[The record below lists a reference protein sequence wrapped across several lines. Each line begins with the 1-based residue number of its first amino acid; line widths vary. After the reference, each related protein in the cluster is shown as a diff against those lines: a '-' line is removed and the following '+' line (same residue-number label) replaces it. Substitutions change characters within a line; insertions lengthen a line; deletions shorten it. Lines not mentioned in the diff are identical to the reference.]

1 MYCEPSTQTV
11 TAGKSTELDMDDLST
26 YVQTGSKKNLHMLS
40 MIFRFDGLFHG
51 PGGLREFRNVLT
63 INNMFCAYSLDLLWM
78 KNLCFPLPITFLLIA
93 ITVTIYPRYNCHS
106 FLQIIAKCKITIIY
120 RMCILSILF
129 ITAFSSQS
137 LKKLEPELIKFLE
150 VQQARST
157 LLNGITNKFMA

>member
-1 MYCEPSTQTV
+1 
-11 TAGKSTELDMDDLST
+11 
-26 YVQTGSKKNLHMLS
+26 MLS

-63 INNMFCAYSLDLLWM
+63 INNMFCAYSLDWLWM

-106 FLQIIAKCKITIIY
+106 FLQIIAKCIITIIY
-120 RMCILSILF
+120 RMFILSILF

>member
-1 MYCEPSTQTV
+1 MYCEPSTHTV

-40 MIFRFDGLFHG
+40 MIFRFDGLLHG
-51 PGGLREFRNVLT
+51 PGGLREVRNVLT

-137 LKKLEPELIKFLE
+137 LKKWIRAWIDKVLRGTTGAQYMIERNYE
-150 VQQARST
+150 
-157 LLNGITNKFMA
+157 